1 MLKPQSAKDRARMA
15 GGGLPPELGVL
26 LGDTVQCMHWFG
38 ELEFSELDARYG
50 LLGLGAVRRAG
61 SVAGGRAG
69 SAGFFGSSAA
79 WGVCVV
85 EEPGNFGFGASFNAI
100 KATVR
105 VLVVGS

>member
-1 MLKPQSAKDRARMA
+1 MFVELSKLWLRDVTCPSLPARCSSRDVS
-15 GGGLPPELGVL
+15 LRNS
-26 LGDTVQCMHWFG
+26 Q
-38 ELEFSELDARYG
+38 
-50 LLGLGAVRRAG
+50 
-61 SVAGGRAG
+61 
-69 SAGFFGSSAA
+69 GFFGSSAA